1 MGIKVNSKLIFF
13 SQLKVKK
20 SNLKMIFSWMNYDNA
35 FCEMS
40 YFKLIVFIKVKIKK
54 VSLFRYT
61 GAEIPRLIK
70 ETIDTAL

>member
-1 MGIKVNSKLIFF
+1 
-13 SQLKVKK
+13 
-20 SNLKMIFSWMNYDNA
+20 MIFSWMNYDNA

-54 VSLFRYT
+54 VSLCRYT

>member
-1 MGIKVNSKLIFF
+1 
-13 SQLKVKK
+13 
-20 SNLKMIFSWMNYDNA
+20 MIFSWMNYDNA

-40 YFKLIVFIKVKIKK
+40 HFKLIVFIKVKIKK